1 MTKLTRLATSS
12 VVTLAFGFSTLAQ
25 ATCPPPNPGEMSS
38 PPCSATQ
45 FTSDDSIQGQTQTTT
60 TTTTTGTTTTPVTEV
75 IVTDTAIDL
84 IVGSILSLF

>member
-60 TTTTTGTTTTPVTEV
+60 TDTTTAVTDV

>member
-60 TTTTTGTTTTPVTEV
+60 TTTTTDTTTPVTEV

-84 IVGSILSLF
+84 IVGTILSLF